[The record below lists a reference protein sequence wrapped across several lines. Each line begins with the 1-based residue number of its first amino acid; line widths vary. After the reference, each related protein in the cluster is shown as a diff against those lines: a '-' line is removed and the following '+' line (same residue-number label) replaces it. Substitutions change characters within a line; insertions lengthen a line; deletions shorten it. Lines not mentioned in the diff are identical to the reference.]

1 MLGGTGLDEKI
12 DLAFY
17 NSALTIGR
25 NADGKNRESSDEEKA
40 KNPKPQIKLLTNI
53 VEDENSFTP
62 FLVINYGERNN
73 STITNKL
80 GLVNA
85 NYYSI
90 KNPNLQTVED
100 NSIEMNLSIPVNADK
115 LKNGFYIMGGPG

>member
-1 MLGGTGLDEKI
+1 L
-12 DLAFY
+12 
-17 NSALTIGR
+17 SIGR

-40 KNPKPQIKLLTNI
+40 KNPKPQAKLLTNFT
-53 VEDENSFTP
+53 DDDNSLTAFFVTN
-62 FLVINYGERNN
+62 FSEHND

-80 GLVNA
+80 GFGNV

-90 KNPNLQTVED
+90 KNPALTTMED